1 MNFPKNTLKTK
12 FPSQML
18 SQSPKYGPPEDSPPF
33 WRPLDELDFC
43 RYFDR
48 NQAGEIWFTAPSEI
62 QLEKVTKQRWRI
74 LGKEGGESSGRDSY
88 GDCGNICKGYLLFRV
103 IFRKFMH
110 RWFQICAQLGSCNV
124 SFLHYRPPKLKYG
137 FFRGSFSQPT
147 SKSKWVGEPD

>member
-1 MNFPKNTLKTK
+1 MIGFPPRLLSVLLVFRRKHHSLLALVLPISN
-12 FPSQML
+12 QNR
-18 SQSPKYGPPEDSPPF
+18 SQSIDA
-33 WRPLDELDFC
+33 C

-48 NQAGEIWFTAPSEI
+48 NRAGEIWLTAPSEI

-88 GDCGNICKGYLLFRV
+88 GDCGNICKGNLLFRV

-110 RWFQICAQLGSCNV
+110 RWFQICAQLGSDNV